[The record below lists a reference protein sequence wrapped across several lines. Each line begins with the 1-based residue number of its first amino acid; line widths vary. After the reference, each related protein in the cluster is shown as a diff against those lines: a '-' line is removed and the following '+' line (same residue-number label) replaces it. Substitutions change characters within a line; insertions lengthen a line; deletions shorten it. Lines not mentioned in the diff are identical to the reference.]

1 MASVAQQ
8 SGSKDESFEAAAVA
22 AAEAAEKT
30 VMAGQLDKPAAEK
43 PDQTDN
49 KKTGRRSAM
58 AAAAGSSTLRRGWAA
73 AGMRVRVGV
82 GG

>member
-8 SGSKDESFEAAAVA
+8 SGSKEESFEAAVVA

-30 VMAGQLDKPAAEK
+30 VMAGQSDKPAAEK
-43 PDQTDN
+43 PGQTDN

-58 AAAAGSSTLRRGWAA
+58 AAGSTLRRG
-73 AGMRVRVGV
+73 